1 MGLFSLLFLVLEE
14 CIETF
19 LKGFPGSGIA
29 FRRICEFF
37 GGVEEVHKILAM
49 LSVLDFLVELLTQVN
64 AMVFWSPLL
73 RGGLGQAMVFW
84 SSLLRGG
91 LSQAMV
97 FWSSLLRGGLSQAM
111 VFWKSLLRGGLSQAM
126 VFWSSLLRGGLGQA
140 MVSNLIKGGLG
151 LKVDSGGG
159 KGGECANNRFVHF
172 DNSLL
177 SFAGFKLYKSPDLMS
192 KRKEE
197 SR

>member
-84 SSLLRGG
+84 SSLHRGG
-91 LSQAMV
+91 Q
-97 FWSSLLRGGLSQAM
+97 
-111 VFWKSLLRGGLSQAM
+111 SQAM

>member
-73 RGGLGQAMVFW
+73 RGGLSQAMVFW

-97 FWSSLLRGGLSQAM
+97 FWSNLLRGGLSQAM
-111 VFWKSLLRGGLSQAM
+111 LSN
-126 VFWSSLLRGGLGQA
+126 LLRGGLGQA
-140 MVSNLIKGGLG
+140 MLSNLLRGGLG

-192 KRKEE
+192 KRDGRITLTNTPNFK
-197 SR
+197 SHTN

>member
-73 RGGLGQAMVFW
+73 RGGL
-84 SSLLRGG
+84 
-91 LSQAMV
+91 SQAML
-97 FWSSLLRGGLSQAM
+97 SNLLR
-111 VFWKSLLRGGLSQAM
+111 
-126 VFWSSLLRGGLGQA
+126 
-140 MVSNLIKGGLG
+140 GGLG

-192 KRKEE
+192 KRDGRITLTNTPNFK
-197 SR
+197 SHTN